1 MTRPGGAATPIWAVL
16 AIIAAAIV
24 AHASYTADL
33 SAFLP
38 RSPTATQQL
47 LIEQLR
53 SGPAARLLLLA
64 IEGGSGAERS
74 QVSAELARRLRA
86 DPAFVAV
93 NNGDAAG
100 LERDREFLFA
110 HRYQLSESVTPE
122 RFSAA
127 GLRAAITDSL
137 DLLASPAGTLLKPLF
152 TRDPTGEMLGILET
166 LGAGRLPR
174 AAEGVWSSPDGRHA
188 LLMVQV
194 RAAGSD
200 TDAQQAA
207 CDTVRRAFA
216 SSLGAIPAAARP
228 SVTLLMTGPPVF
240 AVASRALIKGQV
252 MRLSALA
259 ALLVAVLLLTVYR
272 SLAALALTLVPVASG
287 ALAGVAAVALGF
299 PAVHGITLGF
309 GITLIGEAV
318 DYSIYFFVQQAADW
332 QHSVWPTIR
341 LGMLT
346 SICGLAALLPSA
358 FPGLAQLGLYSV
370 TGLVAA
376 ALVTRFVLP
385 AWLPRELAIRDLSGL
400 GARLAGALPHLRRTR
415 IALVPVALLAG
426 AALYAHRG
434 TLSHR
439 ELSALSPIPA
449 ATQALDEAL
458 RIEAGAPDMRYVI
471 VASARDRDSA
481 LAAAERLAAPLET
494 LVEQGAIG
502 GFESPARYLPPLPVQ
517 RARQA
522 SLPPP
527 TEIGARLREAL
538 SGAPVSASRLEPF
551 VLDVERARSALPL
564 TRADLEGTSFAAAVD
579 ALLVRSADGWS
590 ALLPLAAVGS
600 GDLKPGAVAQVRAA
614 LAGEPRERTVLLD
627 LKAEAD
633 RLYSGYLTEAA
644 RLALAGLGAIVLLL
658 VLALRSPGRVARV
671 VAPLAL
677 AVLAVAGVLVAL
689 GGRLTILHLVGML
702 LIVAVGSNYA
712 LFFDRSS
719 EPPGRA
725 SSALTLASLLVANI
739 ATVLTFAVLA
749 CSRVPVLAELG
760 STVAPGTLLALVFS
774 AQLSRPQRPAAPVA
788 AAASALVSA
797 R

>member
-1 MTRPGGAATPIWAVL
+1 MTRPGGAAAPIWAVL

-110 HRYQLSESVTPE
+110 HRYQLSESLTPE

-152 TRDPTGEMLGILET
+152 TRDPTGEMLGILDT

-188 LLMVQV
+188 LLMAQV

-207 CDTVRRAFA
+207 CDTVRR
-216 SSLGAIPAAARP
+216 
-228 SVTLLMTGPPVF
+228 
-240 AVASRALIKGQV
+240 
-252 MRLSALA
+252 
-259 ALLVAVLLLTVYR
+259 
-272 SLAALALTLVPVASG
+272 

-370 TGLVAA
+370 TGLV
-376 ALVTRFVLP
+376 
-385 AWLPRELAIRDLSGL
+385 
-400 GARLAGALPHLRRTR
+400 
-415 IALVPVALLAG
+415 
-426 AALYAHRG
+426 
-434 TLSHR
+434 
-439 ELSALSPIPA
+439 
-449 ATQALDEAL
+449 
-458 RIEAGAPDMRYVI
+458 
-471 VASARDRDSA
+471 
-481 LAAAERLAAPLET
+481 
-494 LVEQGAIG
+494 
-502 GFESPARYLPPLPVQ
+502 
-517 RARQA
+517 
-522 SLPPP
+522 
-527 TEIGARLREAL
+527 
-538 SGAPVSASRLEPF
+538 
-551 VLDVERARSALPL
+551 
-564 TRADLEGTSFAAAVD
+564 
-579 ALLVRSADGWS
+579 
-590 ALLPLAAVGS
+590 
-600 GDLKPGAVAQVRAA
+600 
-614 LAGEPRERTVLLD
+614 
-627 LKAEAD
+627 
-633 RLYSGYLTEAA
+633 
-644 RLALAGLGAIVLLL
+644 
-658 VLALRSPGRVARV
+658 
-671 VAPLAL
+671 
-677 AVLAVAGVLVAL
+677 
-689 GGRLTILHLVGML
+689 
-702 LIVAVGSNYA
+702 
-712 LFFDRSS
+712 
-719 EPPGRA
+719 
-725 SSALTLASLLVANI
+725 
-739 ATVLTFAVLA
+739 
-749 CSRVPVLAELG
+749 
-760 STVAPGTLLALVFS
+760 
-774 AQLSRPQRPAAPVA
+774 
-788 AAASALVSA
+788 
-797 R
+797 

>member
-86 DPAFVAV
+86 NPAFVAV

-100 LERDREFLFA
+100 LERDREFLLA

-152 TRDPTGEMLGILET
+152 TRDPTGAMLGILDT

-188 LLMVQV
+188 LLMAQV

-228 SVTLLMTGPPVF
+228 RVTLLMTGPPVF

-272 SLAALALTLVPVASG
+272 SLPALALTLVPVASG

-385 AWLPRELAIRDLSGL
+385 AWLPRALAIRDLSGL
-400 GARLAGALPHLRRTR
+400 GVRL
-415 IALVPVALLAG
+415 
-426 AALYAHRG
+426 
-434 TLSHR
+434 
-439 ELSALSPIPA
+439 
-449 ATQALDEAL
+449 
-458 RIEAGAPDMRYVI
+458 
-471 VASARDRDSA
+471 
-481 LAAAERLAAPLET
+481 
-494 LVEQGAIG
+494 
-502 GFESPARYLPPLPVQ
+502 ARYLPPLAVQ

-551 VLDVERARSALPL
+551 VLDVERARSAPPL

-590 ALLPLAAVGS
+590 ALLPLVALGS
-600 GDLKPGAVAQVRAA
+600 GDLEPAAVAQVRAA
-614 LAGEPRERTVLLD
+614 LAGEPRVHTVLLD

-633 RLYSGYLTEAA
+633 RLYSSYLTEAA

-712 LFFDRSS
+712 LFFDRSG

-725 SSALTLASLLVANI
+725 SLPLTLASLLVANI

-774 AQLSRPQRPAAPVA
+774 AQLSRPQRPAAPA
-788 AAASALVSA
+788 AAGLVSA
-797 R
+797 P

>member
-110 HRYQLSESVTPE
+110 HRYQLSESLTPE

-137 DLLASPAGTLLKPLF
+137 DLLASPAGTFLKPLL
-152 TRDPTGEMLGILET
+152 TRDPTGEMLGILDT
-166 LGAGRLPR
+166 FGAGRLPR

-188 LLMVQV
+188 LLMAQV

-200 TDAQQAA
+200 IDAQQAA

-216 SSLGAIPAAARP
+216 SSPAAARP

-259 ALLVAVLLLTVYR
+259 ALLVVVLLLTVYR
-272 SLAALALTLVPVASG
+272 SLPALALTLVPVASG

-385 AWLPRELAIRDLSGL
+385 AWLPRALAIRDLSGL
-400 GARLAGALPHLRRTR
+400 GVRL
-415 IALVPVALLAG
+415 
-426 AALYAHRG
+426 
-434 TLSHR
+434 
-439 ELSALSPIPA
+439 
-449 ATQALDEAL
+449 
-458 RIEAGAPDMRYVI
+458 
-471 VASARDRDSA
+471 
-481 LAAAERLAAPLET
+481 
-494 LVEQGAIG
+494 
-502 GFESPARYLPPLPVQ
+502 ARYLPPLAVQ

-551 VLDVERARSALPL
+551 VLDVERARSAPPL

-590 ALLPLAAVGS
+590 ALLPLVALGS
-600 GDLKPGAVAQVRAA
+600 GDLEPAAVAQVRAA
-614 LAGEPRERTVLLD
+614 LAGEPRVHTVLLD

-633 RLYSGYLTEAA
+633 RLYSSYLTEAA

-712 LFFDRSS
+712 LFFYRGG

-725 SSALTLASLLVANI
+725 SLPLTLASLLVANI

-774 AQLSRPQRPAAPVA
+774 AQLSRPQRPAAA
-788 AAASALVSA
+788 ALVSA

>member
-1 MTRPGGAATPIWAVL
+1 MTRPGGAAAPIWAVL

-100 LERDREFLFA
+100 LERDREFRFA
-110 HRYQLSESVTPE
+110 HRYQLSESVIPE

-152 TRDPTGEMLGILET
+152 TRDPTGEILGILDT

-188 LLMVQV
+188 LLMAQV

-228 SVTLLMTGPPVF
+228 GVTLLMTGPPVF

-287 ALAGVAAVALGF
+287 ALAGVAAV
-299 PAVHGITLGF
+299 
-309 GITLIGEAV
+309 
-318 DYSIYFFVQQAADW
+318 
-332 QHSVWPTIR
+332 
-341 LGMLT
+341 
-346 SICGLAALLPSA
+346 
-358 FPGLAQLGLYSV
+358 
-370 TGLVAA
+370 
-376 ALVTRFVLP
+376 TRFVLP

-426 AALYAHRG
+426 AVLYAHRG

-449 ATQALDEAL
+449 ATQALDEEL

-471 VASARDRDSA
+471 VASARNRESA

-502 GFESPARYLPPLPVQ
+502 GFESAARYLPPLAVQ

-551 VLDVERARSALPL
+551 VLDVERARSAPPL
-564 TRADLEGTSFAAAVD
+564 TRDDLEGTSFAAAVD

-590 ALLPLAAVGS
+590 ALLALAALGS
-600 GDLKPGAVAQVRAA
+600 GDLEPGAVAQVRAA
-614 LAGEPRERTVLLD
+614 LAGEPRVHTALLD

-633 RLYSGYLTEAA
+633 RLYSSYLTEAA
-644 RLALAGLGAIVLLL
+644 RLALAGLG
-658 VLALRSPGRVARV
+658 
-671 VAPLAL
+671 
-677 AVLAVAGVLVAL
+677 
-689 GGRLTILHLVGML
+689 
-702 LIVAVGSNYA
+702 
-712 LFFDRSS
+712 
-719 EPPGRA
+719 
-725 SSALTLASLLVANI
+725 
-739 ATVLTFAVLA
+739 
-749 CSRVPVLAELG
+749 
-760 STVAPGTLLALVFS
+760 
-774 AQLSRPQRPAAPVA
+774 
-788 AAASALVSA
+788 
-797 R
+797 

>member
-1 MTRPGGAATPIWAVL
+1 MTRRGGAATPIWAVL

-24 AHASYTADL
+24 AHATYTADL

-110 HRYQLSESVTPE
+110 HRYPLSESVTPE

-152 TRDPTGEMLGILET
+152 TRDPTGEMLGILDT
-166 LGAGRLPR
+166 FRAGRLPR

-188 LLMVQV
+188 LLMAQV

-272 SLAALALTLVPVASG
+272 SLPALALTLVPVASG

-318 DYSIYFFVQQAADW
+318 DYSVYFFVQQAADVRASSG
-332 QHSVWPTIR
+332 SVVANR
-341 LGMLT
+341 L
-346 SICGLAALLPSA
+346 
-358 FPGLAQLGLYSV
+358 
-370 TGLVAA
+370 TG
-376 ALVTRFVLP
+376 
-385 AWLPRELAIRDLSGL
+385 EK
-400 GARLAGALPHLRRTR
+400 
-415 IALVPVALLAG
+415 LLAG
-426 AALYAHRG
+426 MTGRSRRAMRQKDAPCR
-434 TLSHR
+434 
-439 ELSALSPIPA
+439 
-449 ATQALDEAL
+449 
-458 RIEAGAPDMRYVI
+458 RIA
-471 VASARDRDSA
+471 
-481 LAAAERLAAPLET
+481 
-494 LVEQGAIG
+494 
-502 GFESPARYLPPLPVQ
+502 
-517 RARQA
+517 
-522 SLPPP
+522 
-527 TEIGARLREAL
+527 
-538 SGAPVSASRLEPF
+538 
-551 VLDVERARSALPL
+551 
-564 TRADLEGTSFAAAVD
+564 
-579 ALLVRSADGWS
+579 
-590 ALLPLAAVGS
+590 
-600 GDLKPGAVAQVRAA
+600 
-614 LAGEPRERTVLLD
+614 
-627 LKAEAD
+627 
-633 RLYSGYLTEAA
+633 
-644 RLALAGLGAIVLLL
+644 
-658 VLALRSPGRVARV
+658 
-671 VAPLAL
+671 
-677 AVLAVAGVLVAL
+677 
-689 GGRLTILHLVGML
+689 
-702 LIVAVGSNYA
+702 
-712 LFFDRSS
+712 
-719 EPPGRA
+719 
-725 SSALTLASLLVANI
+725 
-739 ATVLTFAVLA
+739 
-749 CSRVPVLAELG
+749 
-760 STVAPGTLLALVFS
+760 
-774 AQLSRPQRPAAPVA
+774 
-788 AAASALVSA
+788 
-797 R
+797 

>member
-110 HRYQLSESVTPE
+110 HRYPLSESVTPE

-152 TRDPTGEMLGILET
+152 TRDPTGEMLGILDT
-166 LGAGRLPR
+166 FRAGRLPR

-188 LLMVQV
+188 LLMAQV

-272 SLAALALTLVPVASG
+272 SLPALALTLVPVASG

-318 DYSIYFFVQQAADW
+318 DYSVYFFVQQAADW

-346 SICGLAALLPSA
+346 SICGFAALLPSA
-358 FPGLAQLGLYSV
+358 FPGLAQLGLYSIA
-370 TGLVAA
+370 GLIAA

-385 AWLPRELAIRDLSGL
+385 SWAQRVHSRRDRT
-400 GARLAGALPHLRRTR
+400 AAGAALARFLERAASAR
-415 IALVPVALLAG
+415 AALVLVPVLSATV
-426 AALYAHRG
+426 LYAHRG
-434 TLSHR
+434 ALWSR
-439 ELSALSPIPA
+439 ELASLNPVSLAD
-449 ATQALDEAL
+449 QALDERL
-458 RIEAGAPDMRYVI
+458 RADAGVPDVRFLAIASGPDREA
-471 VASARDRDSA
+471 A
-481 LAAAERLAAPLET
+481 LAAAQTLSERLAP
-494 LVEQGAIG
+494 LVESGVIG
-502 GFESPARYLPPLPVQ
+502 GFESPARFLPPLATQ
-517 RARQA
+517 RARRDA
-522 SLPPP
+522 LPAAL
-527 TEIGARLREAL
+527 ELRARLTTAL
-538 SGAPVSASRLEPF
+538 SGLPVRAAVLEPF
-551 VLDVERARSALPL
+551 I
-564 TRADLEGTSFAAAVD
+564 D
-579 ALLVRSADGWS
+579 A
-590 ALLPLAAVGS
+590 
-600 GDLKPGAVAQVRAA
+600 
-614 LAGEPRERTVLLD
+614 
-627 LKAEAD
+627 
-633 RLYSGYLTEAA
+633 
-644 RLALAGLGAIVLLL
+644 
-658 VLALRSPGRVARV
+658 
-671 VAPLAL
+671 
-677 AVLAVAGVLVAL
+677 
-689 GGRLTILHLVGML
+689 
-702 LIVAVGSNYA
+702 
-712 LFFDRSS
+712 
-719 EPPGRA
+719 
-725 SSALTLASLLVANI
+725 
-739 ATVLTFAVLA
+739 
-749 CSRVPVLAELG
+749 
-760 STVAPGTLLALVFS
+760 
-774 AQLSRPQRPAAPVA
+774 
-788 AAASALVSA
+788 
-797 R
+797 